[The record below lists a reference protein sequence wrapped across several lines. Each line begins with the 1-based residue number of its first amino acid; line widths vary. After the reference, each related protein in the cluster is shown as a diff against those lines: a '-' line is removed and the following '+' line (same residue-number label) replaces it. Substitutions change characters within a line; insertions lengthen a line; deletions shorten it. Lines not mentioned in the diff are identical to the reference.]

1 MSTSDSSLLFSRRL
15 LSIGALSLRPN
26 QPYIWTSGI
35 HSPVYCDNRLTLSHP
50 LLRAAI
56 TSAFAEVLRD
66 EHPGVECIAG
76 TATAGIPQAALIADR
91 LGLPMV
97 YVRSSAKGHGKQNLI
112 EGRLLPGQRVA
123 VVEDTIST
131 GGSALAAV
139 AALRAAGVQVHA
151 VLAIFAYGFTD
162 TERAFQNA
170 DVALHTLTDFATLIQ
185 AAQALGMIEP
195 DETESLMRFREDPKA
210 YA

>member
-1 MSTSDSSLLFSRRL
+1 MSTADSSLLFSRRL

-26 QPYIWTSGI
+26 QPYTWTSGI

-50 LLRAAI
+50 LLRGAI

-151 VLAIFAYGFTD
+151 VLAIFAYGFQD
-162 TERAFQNA
+162 TVRAFQNA
-170 DVALHTLTDFATLIQ
+170 DVALHTLTDFATLLQ
-185 AAQALGMIEP
+185 AAQGLGMIEP
-195 DETESLMRFREDPKA
+195 DEMESLLRFREDPKA